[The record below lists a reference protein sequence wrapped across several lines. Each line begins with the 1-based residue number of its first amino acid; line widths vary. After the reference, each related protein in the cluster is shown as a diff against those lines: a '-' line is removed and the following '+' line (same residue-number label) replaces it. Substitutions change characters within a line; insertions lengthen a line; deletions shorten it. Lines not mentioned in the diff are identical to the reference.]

1 MGKTKYIMSNGIA
14 FSEEKDL
21 KKLRKYAAKG
31 WIVKR
36 FKRMGYELE
45 KGVAEDTIFSL
56 DIRPLA
62 ENELEEYIEMFE
74 LSGWE
79 YVCSSYYGAHLFKAK
94 PGTKPIYTD
103 KETKQEK
110 IKILRQPVMSAV
122 VISMAMLIVSYL
134 VHSVSS
140 GVLSTIFSIVFLFS
154 LVITIPMLMTL
165 IATYYHSFRAK

>member
-14 FSEEKDL
+14 FSERKDL
-21 KKLRKYAAKG
+21 QKLRKYATKG

-36 FKRMGYELE
+36 FKKMGYELE
-45 KGVAEDTIFSL
+45 KGVAEDVIFNL
-56 DIRPLA
+56 DIRELA

-74 LSGWE
+74 LAGWE
-79 YVCSSYYGAHLFKAK
+79 YICSSYTMHLFKAK

-110 IKILRQPVMSAV
+110 IKNLRKPVLLTVA
-122 VISMAMLIVSYL
+122 ISMALLIVSYI

-140 GVLSTIFSIVFLFS
+140 GLLSTIFSTIFLCS
-154 LVITIPMLMTL
+154 LVITVPMLMTL
-165 IATYYHSFRAK
+165 MATYYHSFRTK

>member
-36 FKRMGYELE
+36 FKRLGYELE
-45 KGVAEDTIFSL
+45 KSIAEDVIFSL
-56 DIRPLA
+56 DIRELG

-74 LSGWE
+74 LAGWE
-79 YVCSSYYGAHLFKAK
+79 YICSSYNMHLFKAK

-103 KETKQEK
+103 KATKQEK
-110 IKILRQPVMSAV
+110 IKNLRKPVKVTVA
-122 VISMAMLIVSYL
+122 ISTALLIVSYI
-134 VHSVSS
+134 VYSISS
-140 GVLSTIFSIVFLFS
+140 GLLSTIFETVFLFS

-165 IATYYHSFRAK
+165 IATYYRSLRIR

>member
-1 MGKTKYIMSNGIA
+1 MEKTKYIMSNGIA

-21 KKLRKYAAKG
+21 KKLRKHAAKG

-45 KGVAEDTIFSL
+45 KGVAEDVIFSL
-56 DIRPLA
+56 DIRELG

-74 LSGWE
+74 LAGWE
-79 YVCSSYYGAHLFKAK
+79 YICSSHNMHLFKAK

-110 IKILRQPVMSAV
+110 INNLRKPVKITVA
-122 VISMAMLIVSYL
+122 ISMALFIVSYI
-134 VHSVSS
+134 VYSISS
-140 GVLSTIFSIVFLFS
+140 GLLSTIFETIFLFS

-165 IATYYHSFRAK
+165 IATYYHSLRTR

>member
-36 FKRMGYELE
+36 FKRLGY
-45 KGVAEDTIFSL
+45 
-56 DIRPLA
+56 
-62 ENELEEYIEMFE
+62 ELEEYIEMFE
-74 LSGWE
+74 LAGWE
-79 YVCSSYYGAHLFKAK
+79 YICSSYNMHLFKAK

-103 KETKQEK
+103 IATKQEK
-110 IKILRQPVMSAV
+110 IKNLRKPVKVTVA
-122 VISMAMLIVSYL
+122 ISVALLIVSYI
-134 VHSVSS
+134 VYSISS
-140 GVLSTIFSIVFLFS
+140 GLLSTIFETVFLFS

-165 IATYYHSFRAK
+165 IATYYHSLRTR